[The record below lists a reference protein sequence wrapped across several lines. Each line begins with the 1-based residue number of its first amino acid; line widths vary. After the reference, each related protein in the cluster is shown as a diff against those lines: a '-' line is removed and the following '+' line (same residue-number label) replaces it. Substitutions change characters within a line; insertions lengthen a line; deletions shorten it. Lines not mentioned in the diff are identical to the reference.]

1 LHLFR
6 HCVPEKITL
15 TPSRSEDSNDGAHV
29 QQKNWAVVR
38 TVVGYHRYDTAG
50 ELLLLNKI
58 WLLQGLLTNFF
69 YPQQK
74 LLSKQRQGAK
84 VIKKY
89 DVATTPYSRATGRKE
104 VTAAAKE
111 RLVGIDAELNPAA
124 LQRQVQALSSEL
136 LAMTTS
142 KAARRQK
149 PQAPAP
155 AGPTSPRASGSEAT
169 KGRRRAS

>member
-1 LHLFR
+1 
-6 HCVPEKITL
+6 
-15 TPSRSEDSNDGAHV
+15 
-29 QQKNWAVVR
+29 
-38 TVVGYHRYDTAG
+38 
-50 ELLLLNKI
+50 
-58 WLLQGLLTNFF
+58 
-69 YPQQK
+69 
-74 LLSKQRQGAK
+74 

-89 DVATTPYSRATGRKE
+89 DVATTPYGRPTGRKE

-124 LQRQVQALSSEL
+124 LQRQFQALSGEL

-155 AGPTSPRASGSEAT
+155 AGPTSPRAPGSGQST
-169 KGRRRAS
+169 SRGS

>member
-1 LHLFR
+1 M
-6 HCVPEKITL
+6 
-15 TPSRSEDSNDGAHV
+15 
-29 QQKNWAVVR
+29 
-38 TVVGYHRYDTAG
+38 
-50 ELLLLNKI
+50 
-58 WLLQGLLTNFF
+58 LTNFF

-74 LLSKQRQGAK
+74 LLSKERKGAK

-89 DVATTPYSRATGRKE
+89 HVATTPYSRATGRKE

-124 LQRQVQALSSEL
+124 LQRQVQALTSEL
-136 LAMTTS
+136 LNLTTS
-142 KAARRQK
+142 KAAKRQK

>member
-1 LHLFR
+1 M
-6 HCVPEKITL
+6 
-15 TPSRSEDSNDGAHV
+15 
-29 QQKNWAVVR
+29 
-38 TVVGYHRYDTAG
+38 
-50 ELLLLNKI
+50 
-58 WLLQGLLTNFF
+58 TNLF

-124 LQRQVQALSSEL
+124 LQRQVQAPQQRAAQPHHLQEAETAGACTRRTDLS
-136 LAMTTS
+136 
-142 KAARRQK
+142 
-149 PQAPAP
+149 
-155 AGPTSPRASGSEAT
+155 AGIGI
-169 KGRRRAS
+169 

>member
-1 LHLFR
+1 M
-6 HCVPEKITL
+6 E
-15 TPSRSEDSNDGAHV
+15 
-29 QQKNWAVVR
+29 QKNWAVVR
-38 TVVGYHRYDTAG
+38 AVVGYHRYDTTG

-136 LAMTTS
+136 LNLTTS
-142 KAARRQK
+142 KAAKRPK

-155 AGPTSPRASGSEAT
+155 AGPLKSDDRIEPTSRLTSSTGRWRADRVRGGPKIVCSGGET
-169 KGRRRAS
+169 C

>member
-15 TPSRSEDSNDGAHV
+15 TPSRSEHSNDGAHV
-29 QQKNWAVVR
+29 EQKNWAVVR
-38 TVVGYHRYDTAG
+38 YHRNVMAG

-89 DVATTPYSRATGRKE
+89 DVATTRTVGPPGARSS
-104 VTAAAKE
+104 AAATE
-111 RLVGIDAELNPAA
+111 RLVGIDAELEPAA
-124 LQRQVQALSSEL
+124 L
-136 LAMTTS
+136 
-142 KAARRQK
+142 
-149 PQAPAP
+149 
-155 AGPTSPRASGSEAT
+155 
-169 KGRRRAS
+169 